1 MFSLYILFCLPVFS
15 QILPGFMI
23 PFIHLYPFYHK
34 KFYFTTDNPDTPLS
48 RTLVTHFLDFIKI
61 LL

>member
-1 MFSLYILFCLPVFS
+1 MISLYIF
-15 QILPGFMI
+15 ILPAGLLKDSARLYD
-23 PFIHLYPFYHK
+23 PFFHLYPFYHK

-48 RTLVTHFLDFIKI
+48 RTLVAHFLDFIKI